1 MGDSTCDRHG
11 CCFFLW
17 RVEKQPVKIWEFT
30 DKSRENGTIVLVS
43 PLQIVIKSVYYK
55 YWVYHAHWMVSHL
68 YSVNGAIYMASDF
81 SRTLAL
87 LRREKR
93 ISQRT
98 AAGDLQVSQALLSHY
113 ENGLREPGL
122 SFVVRAAD
130 YYGVSC
136 DYLLGRSLSREGS
149 TVVPS
154 AAGAEGTEADP
165 ETALQKKLI
174 TDSASVLLD
183 AAAKSGSR
191 QLVQELAAYLSAA
204 EYKLFRYLYAADSSN
219 PEEAFRTHAE
229 RFDALCDARM
239 KLTEL
244 RVQCAANGGGALG
257 LKSEET
263 KLPRL
268 SLAALPEDYP
278 GRAES
283 LLQVLQDVSDS
294 IEEFDPTT
302 KKKK

>member
-1 MGDSTCDRHG
+1 
-11 CCFFLW
+11 
-17 RVEKQPVKIWEFT
+17 
-30 DKSRENGTIVLVS
+30 
-43 PLQIVIKSVYYK
+43 
-55 YWVYHAHWMVSHL
+55 
-68 YSVNGAIYMASDF
+68 MASDF

-154 AAGAEGTEADP
+154 TAGAEGTETDP
-165 ETALQKKLI
+165 ETELQKKLI

-191 QLVQELAAYLSAA
+191 QLVQELASYLSAA
-204 EYKLFRYLYAADSSN
+204 EYKLFRYLYAADSAN
-219 PEEAFRTHAE
+219 PEEAFRTRAE

-244 RVQCAANGGGALG
+244 RVAEGAIHAVRLKQKSKTRHKKKISAAIYEYQVDCDGEWGEISLDFENGTAEIIRLADWDTMKTNRFANKVIAY
-257 LKSEET
+257 LLNCENE
-263 KLPRL
+263 KLPTKTM
-268 SLAALPEDYP
+268 LAFEP
-278 GRAES
+278 
-283 LLQVLQDVSDS
+283 
-294 IEEFDPTT
+294 
-302 KKKK
+302 

>member
-1 MGDSTCDRHG
+1 
-11 CCFFLW
+11 
-17 RVEKQPVKIWEFT
+17 
-30 DKSRENGTIVLVS
+30 
-43 PLQIVIKSVYYK
+43 
-55 YWVYHAHWMVSHL
+55 
-68 YSVNGAIYMASDF
+68 MASDF

-154 AAGAEGTEADP
+154 TAGAEDTETDP
-165 ETALQKKLI
+165 ETELQKKLI
-174 TDSASVLLD
+174 MDSASVLLD

-191 QLVQELAAYLSAA
+191 QLVQELASYLSAA
-204 EYKLFRYLYAADSSN
+204 EYKLFRYLYAADSAN
-219 PEEAFRTHAE
+219 PEEAFRTRAE

-257 LKSEET
+257 LKAEEA

-283 LLQVLQDVSDS
+283 LLQVLQEVSDS
-294 IEEFDPTT
+294 IEEFDPGT

>member
-1 MGDSTCDRHG
+1 
-11 CCFFLW
+11 
-17 RVEKQPVKIWEFT
+17 
-30 DKSRENGTIVLVS
+30 
-43 PLQIVIKSVYYK
+43 
-55 YWVYHAHWMVSHL
+55 
-68 YSVNGAIYMASDF
+68 MASDF

-136 DYLLGRSLSREGS
+136 DYLLGRSLSREGGMAANP
-149 TVVPS
+149 VP
-154 AAGAEGTEADP
+154 ANAEEVEVDA
-165 ETALQKKLI
+165 ELARKQKLI
-174 TDSASVLLD
+174 TDSAQILLD

-191 QLVQELAAYLSAA
+191 QLLNELTMYLSAV
-204 EYKLFRYLYAADSSN
+204 EYKLFRYLYAADDAN
-219 PEEAFRTHAE
+219 PEEAFRTKEA

-244 RVQCAANGGGALG
+244 RIQCAAQGGGALG
-257 LKSEET
+257 LEEEEA
-263 KLPRL
+263 KLPSL
-268 SLAALPEDYP
+268 SLANLPTAYP
-278 GRAES
+278 EYAES
-283 LLQVLQDVSDS
+283 LLQVLQNVSDS
-294 IEEFDPTT
+294 IEEFDCTT

>member
-1 MGDSTCDRHG
+1 
-11 CCFFLW
+11 
-17 RVEKQPVKIWEFT
+17 
-30 DKSRENGTIVLVS
+30 
-43 PLQIVIKSVYYK
+43 
-55 YWVYHAHWMVSHL
+55 
-68 YSVNGAIYMASDF
+68 MASDF

-136 DYLLGRSLSREGS
+136 DYLLGRSLSREGN
-149 TVVPS
+149 
-154 AAGAEGTEADP
+154 
-165 ETALQKKLI
+165 TALTSVVSESDASDESDAEVTLNKKLI
-174 TDSASVLLD
+174 TDSVSVLLD

-191 QLVQELAAYLSAA
+191 QLVDELVTYLSVA

-219 PEEAFRTHAE
+219 PAEAFRTQE
-229 RFDALCDARM
+229 DRFDALCDVRM

-244 RVQCAANGGGALG
+244 RIKCAANGGGALG
-257 LKSEET
+257 LQQET
-263 KLPRL
+263 VELPDL
-268 SLAALPEDYP
+268 SLATLPTTYP
-278 GRAES
+278 GQAES
-283 LLQVLQDVSDS
+283 LLHVLQSVSDS
-294 IEEFDPTT
+294 IESFDSTGKS
-302 KKKK
+302 KK

>member
-1 MGDSTCDRHG
+1 
-11 CCFFLW
+11 
-17 RVEKQPVKIWEFT
+17 
-30 DKSRENGTIVLVS
+30 
-43 PLQIVIKSVYYK
+43 
-55 YWVYHAHWMVSHL
+55 
-68 YSVNGAIYMASDF
+68 MASDF

-136 DYLLGRSLSREGS
+136 DYLLGRSMSRDGGTTLTPAPEEDGQS
-149 TVVPS
+149 G
-154 AAGAEGTEADP
+154 AAVN
-165 ETALQKKLI
+165 KKLVA
-174 TDSASVLLD
+174 DAASVLLD
-183 AAAKSGSR
+183 AAAKSGSQ
-191 QLVQELAAYLSAA
+191 QLVDELTAYLSIA
-204 EYKLFRYLYAADSSN
+204 EYKLFRYLYAADKSN
-219 PEEAFRTHAE
+219 PLEAFRTDE
-229 RFDALCDARM
+229 DRFDALCDARM

-244 RVQCAANGGGALG
+244 RIRCAANGGGILG
-257 LKSEET
+257 LKQESV
-263 KLPRL
+263 KLPDL

-283 LLQVLQDVSDS
+283 LLHVLQSVSDS
-294 IEEFDPTT
+294 IEEFDQTT
-302 KKKK
+302 QKKK

>member
-1 MGDSTCDRHG
+1 
-11 CCFFLW
+11 
-17 RVEKQPVKIWEFT
+17 
-30 DKSRENGTIVLVS
+30 
-43 PLQIVIKSVYYK
+43 
-55 YWVYHAHWMVSHL
+55 
-68 YSVNGAIYMASDF
+68 MASDF

-136 DYLLGRSLSREGS
+136 DYLLGRSMSRDGGTTLTPAPEEDGQS
-149 TVVPS
+149 G
-154 AAGAEGTEADP
+154 AAVN
-165 ETALQKKLI
+165 KKLVA
-174 TDSASVLLD
+174 DAASVLLD
-183 AAAKSGSR
+183 AAAKSGSQ
-191 QLVQELAAYLSAA
+191 QLVDELTAYLSIA
-204 EYKLFRYLYAADSSN
+204 EYKLFRYLYAADKSN
-219 PEEAFRTHAE
+219 PLEAFRTDE
-229 RFDALCDARM
+229 DRFDALCDARM

-244 RVQCAANGGGALG
+244 RIRCAANGGGILG
-257 LKSEET
+257 LKQESVE
-263 KLPRL
+263 LPDL

-283 LLQVLQDVSDS
+283 LLHVLQSVSDS
-294 IEEFDPTT
+294 IEEFDQTT
-302 KKKK
+302 QKKK